1 MKKEEFIFDERYVGS
16 LAVTKASKFYGENNE
31 IKALDGVSLQLF
43 TGQFVVILGASG
55 SGKSTLLNVL
65 GGMDSVSEGSINF
78 AGVDITTLSEKTIA
92 MYRREVV
99 GFIFQFYN
107 LMPNLTALEN
117 VEIAEVSGGMQA
129 IDALKTVG
137 LENRQNNF
145 PSELSGGEQ
154 QRVAIARAI
163 VKNPKI
169 LLCDEP
175 TGALDSKTGK
185 SIIKT
190 LMDVNKNKD
199 KIVVIVT
206 HNSAIAE
213 VADRVIKLS
222 DGKIVSDV
230 TQKNPKSI
238 EEIDLW

>member
-1 MKKEEFIFDERYVGS
+1 MKKHDIIFDERYIGS
-16 LAVTKASKFYGENNE
+16 LAVDHVSKLYGENFE
-31 IKALDGVSLQLF
+31 VKALDNLSLQLF

-55 SGKSTLLNVL
+55 SGKSTLLNVI
-65 GGMDSVSEGSINF
+65 GGMDTVTGGTINF
-78 AGVDITTLSEKTIA
+78 AGIDITELPDKVFA
-92 MYRREVV
+92 KYRREVV

-117 VEIAEVSGGMQA
+117 VELAELPGEMLA
-129 IDALKTVG
+129 IDALRAVG
-137 LENRQNNF
+137 LEDKQDNF

-154 QRVAIARAI
+154 QRVAIARAL

-185 SIIKT
+185 MIIKL
-190 LMDVNKNKD
+190 LMDMNKKKD
-199 KIVVIVT
+199 KIVVVVT

-213 VADRVIKLS
+213 VADRVLKIS

-230 TQKNPKSI
+230 VQKNPKSI
-238 EEIDLW
+238 EEIEL

>member
-1 MKKEEFIFDERYVGS
+1 MKKEQLIFDERYVGS
-16 LAVTKASKFYGENNE
+16 VAVEHVSKFYGENFE
-31 IKALDGVSLQLF
+31 VKALNNVSLQLF

-55 SGKSTLLNVL
+55 SGKSTLLNVI
-65 GGMDSVSEGSINF
+65 GGMDTVSAGSINF
-78 AGVDITTLSEKTIA
+78 AGVDITELSDKIFSQ
-92 MYRREVV
+92 YRREVV

-117 VEIAEVSGGMQA
+117 VELAELPGEMLA
-129 IDALKTVG
+129 IDALKAVG
-137 LENRQNNF
+137 LEDKADSF

-154 QRVAIARAI
+154 QRVAIARAL

-185 SIIKT
+185 MIIKL
-190 LMDVNKNKD
+190 LMDMNKKKD
-199 KIVVIVT
+199 KIIVVVT

-213 VADRVIKLS
+213 CADRVLKIS
-222 DGKIVSDV
+222 DGKIVSDE
-230 TQKNPKSI
+230 TIKNPKSI
-238 EEIDLW
+238 EDIEL

>member
-1 MKKEEFIFDERYVGS
+1 MKREELIFDERYIGS
-16 LAVTKASKFYGENNE
+16 VALSHVSRFYGANNE
-31 IKALDGVSLQLF
+31 IKALDNVSLQLF
-43 TGQFVVILGASG
+43 TGQFVVVLGASG
-55 SGKSTLLNVL
+55 SGKSTLLNII
-65 GGMDSVSEGSINF
+65 GGMDKVSEGEINF
-78 AGVDITTLSEKTIA
+78 AGVDITTLSEK
-92 MYRREVV
+92 MYSQYRREVV

-117 VEIAEVSGGMQA
+117 VEIAELPGGMKA
-129 IDALKTVG
+129 IDALKAVD

-145 PSELSGGEQ
+145 PSEMSGGEQ
-154 QRVAIARAI
+154 QRTSIARAI

-185 SIIKT
+185 KIIQ
-190 LMDVNKNKD
+190 LLQDINKNKD
-199 KIVVIVT
+199 KIIVVVT

-230 TQKNPKSI
+230 TQKNPKSV
-238 EEIDLW
+238 EEIEL

>member
-1 MKKEEFIFDERYVGS
+1 MKKEQLIFDERYVGS
-16 LAVTKASKFYGENNE
+16 LAVDHISKFYGENFE
-31 IKALDGVSLQLF
+31 IKALDNLSLQLF

-55 SGKSTLLNVL
+55 SGKSTLLNMI
-65 GGMDSVSEGSINF
+65 GGMDTVSAGSINF
-78 AGVDITTLSEKTIA
+78 AGVDITSLSDKIYA
-92 MYRREVV
+92 QYRREVV

-117 VEIAEVSGGMQA
+117 VELAELPGEMLA
-129 IDALKTVG
+129 IDALKAVG
-137 LENRQNNF
+137 LEDKANSF

-154 QRVAIARAI
+154 QRVAIARAL

-185 SIIKT
+185 MIIKL
-190 LMDVNKNKD
+190 LMDMNKNKD
-199 KIVVIVT
+199 KIVVVVT

-213 VADRVIKLS
+213 CADRVLKIS
-222 DGKIVSDV
+222 DGKIISDE
-230 TQKNPKSI
+230 TNKNPKSI
-238 EEIDLW
+238 EDIEL

>member
-1 MKKEEFIFDERYVGS
+1 MDTVS
-16 LAVTKASKFYGENNE
+16 AGE
-31 IKALDGVSLQLF
+31 
-43 TGQFVVILGASG
+43 
-55 SGKSTLLNVL
+55 
-65 GGMDSVSEGSINF
+65 INF
-78 AGVDITTLSEKTIA
+78 AGVDITQLPDKVYA
-92 MYRREVV
+92 QYRREVV

-117 VEIAEVSGGMQA
+117 VELAELPGEMLA
-129 IDALKTVG
+129 IDALKAVG
-137 LENRQNNF
+137 LEDKADNF

-154 QRVAIARAI
+154 QRVAIARAL

-185 SIIKT
+185 KIIKL
-190 LMDVNKNKD
+190 LMDMNKD
-199 KIVVIVT
+199 KDKIIVVVT

-213 VADRVIKLS
+213 VADRVLKIS

-230 TQKNPKSI
+230 TQKFPKDIKDI
-238 EEIDLW
+238 EL